1 MSASNARPLQT
12 ELSVE
17 GPSGDCEGGATA
29 FSTLAGNLTRRERQ
43 ALIGVL
49 FGLSNDELA
58 RRLGISQRTVEIHRG
73 GMMRKMGAR
82 RQVELVLAALRDK
95 T

>member
-1 MSASNARPLQT
+1 MTASSAQPLLPASADQPT
-12 ELSVE
+12 DREE
-17 GPSGDCEGGATA
+17 CATP
-29 FSTLAGNLTRRERQ
+29 FSTLAGSLTRRERQ

-58 RRLGISQRTVEIHRG
+58 RRLGISERTVEIHRS

-95 T
+95 D